1 MKAARRRCDNLLLAL
16 ISDQL
21 VRKTRSRTS
30 QARHTATL
38 GQSLHQM
45 SHILPSLAAAWRSA
59 ATASSSAASSS
70 SCRRCIRALQ
80 TGTSSSYSITRS
92 RRSYASST
100 SSSSASPPTS
110 VESPTLATNQP
121 PSSPSQADLQKSATK
136 TPRPKS
142 KEKAPK
148 AATKVEQ
155 QPPPT
160 AEAHFRTEHELH
172 AISSRTRRIVLSNPD
187 TAKEIVQKMNLQTP
201 DMVVMEIY
209 CGGCSIELAILME
222 ARSPDIGS
230 ISLQVRVCYP
240 VNCLNYRT

>member
-1 MKAARRRCDNLLLAL
+1 
-16 ISDQL
+16 
-21 VRKTRSRTS
+21 
-30 QARHTATL
+30 
-38 GQSLHQM
+38 M

-80 TGTSSSYSITRS
+80 TGTSSSSYTHTRS

-121 PSSPSQADLQKSATK
+121 PSSPSQAGLQKSATK

-142 KEKAPK
+142 KEKGPK
-148 AATKVEQ
+148 AAKVEQ

-209 CGGCSIELAILME
+209 CGGCSIEFAILME
-222 ARSPDIGS
+222 GRILICFNFSPGSGLLSSELLKLPNVKQVIG
-230 ISLQVRVCYP
+230 VEDYP
-240 VNCLNYRT
+240 KFTKPLHVGSSMPSSMIWTQQTHVVFAINLAH